1 MLTCQRNSFTAVAPR
16 PPKLVTDKAPSQT
29 HRPPRCP
36 PGTGLAGPLCLGQTP
51 GSLRARAKRGAR
63 LAPRPRAPRQH
74 RDSGAGSCVG
84 RVLVPETQP
93 YLAQGHLSLH
103 TGAPRAA
110 GAGHAAHP
118 RRPLCPFFTL
128 SAPLLAAGGPGRQSP
143 RSPAPRT
150 SEAACAP
157 PPCALGRGLAAL
169 PPPRPLSRRGRWS
182 RLPGVARP
190 EPLDSG
196 ISHHAAPTRPGPA
209 ALCGPGRGRGAS
221 PAGLRE
227 DTRVRSSWPRP
238 GRAGSPHGREPRATA
253 RRAPRPADLAPRAP
267 ASASPSGSGLA
278 LGPRTCSG
286 VVNGAASGPDP
297 TRLVQRVPACPADA
311 RARGQ
316 RS

>member
-29 HRPPRCP
+29 HRPPRRP

-51 GSLRARAKRGAR
+51 GSLRARAKPGAR
-63 LAPRPRAPRQH
+63 LAPWPRAPRQH

-84 RVLVPETQP
+84 HVLVPETQP

-110 GAGHAAHP
+110 GAGHAAPP

-196 ISHHAAPTRPGPA
+196 VSHHAAPTRPGPA
-209 ALCGPGRGRGAS
+209 ALCGRAAGAAAGALSPRRPARGGPGRGRGAS

-238 GRAGSPHGREPRATA
+238 GRAGSPHGREPGPQRG
-253 RRAPRPADLAPRAP
+253 APRDPLTWRPEPRP
-267 ASASPSGSGLA
+267 PPLPPFRGS
-278 LGPRTCSG
+278 R
-286 VVNGAASGPDP
+286 SGPGHA
-297 TRLVQRVPACPADA
+297 QEW
-311 RARGQ
+311 
-316 RS
+316 

>member
-36 PGTGLAGPLCLGQTP
+36 PSTGLAGPLCLGQTP

-84 RVLVPETQP
+84 GVLVPETQP

-143 RSPAPRT
+143 RSPARHPAPRT

-157 PPCALGRGLAAL
+157 PPCALARGLAAL

-196 ISHHAAPTRPGPA
+196 VSHHAAPTRPGPA
-209 ALCGPGRGRGAS
+209 ALCGRAAGAAAGALSPRRPAREGPAGGEARPRPDSGRTRASEVPGRVRAGQVLLTDASPGPQRGA
-221 PAGLRE
+221 PRDPLTWRPE
-227 DTRVRSSWPRP
+227 PRP
-238 GRAGSPHGREPRATA
+238 PPLPPFRGSR
-253 RRAPRPADLAPRAP
+253 
-267 ASASPSGSGLA
+267 
-278 LGPRTCSG
+278 
-286 VVNGAASGPDP
+286 SGPGHA
-297 TRLVQRVPACPADA
+297 QEW
-311 RARGQ
+311 
-316 RS
+316 